1 MEIIHNAIAA
11 TIAGTTIV
19 ISSIFGITAT
29 SASDASV
36 KETSTVS
43 VCGSAGLLPADVQ
56 TCP

>member
-19 ISSIFGITAT
+19 VSSIFGITAT
-29 SASDASV
+29 AANDAPV
-36 KETSTVS
+36 KEASTVS

-56 TCP
+56 ACP